1 VGANDHCADFPG
13 GLLAQVRT
21 LQRTKTHLF
30 PNTGLAAVIE
40 QFLAVGSSWSASRCA
55 ALIAEFLHP

>member
-1 VGANDHCADFPG
+1 MTTAQIFPG

-21 LQRTKTHLF
+21 LQQTKTHLF

-40 QFLAVGSSWSASRCA
+40 QFLATGSSWSARGVPHSSPSSSIRD
-55 ALIAEFLHP
+55 L